1 MTPSSSLLPIPPP
14 PPRSTI
20 RVGMLFQL
28 RDAKGRWPFAAR
40 AALCMGIPVVV
51 GWALGDTSAGL
62 MATTGAFTALFGSD
76 RPYLSRARFLAL
88 VALSF
93 AVAVSLGV
101 WTQTTPWMVVPAIA
115 LMAMLA
121 TFLCNALRI
130 GPPGAYL
137 FTLACAAGTAI
148 PAPHL
153 TIWQTGLLVFA
164 GGALAWCAHM
174 MGALF
179 WPRGP
184 ERKALV
190 TSAEAVARF
199 IEALGTPAQDTAR
212 HLAAQ
217 SMHDAWT
224 ILVGYQPP
232 RPRPDG
238 TLSRLRA
245 LGRELNLL
253 FAEAMNAPG
262 PMPPGSAERA
272 RRLAQ
277 EAENPGQGA
286 ERTDPNHVPLGHY
299 GTLAALEESLR
310 PWSPALLVTARVGV
324 ATAVAG
330 TMGATLGLERAYWCM
345 AAAML
350 VLHQGLDWART
361 LQRGIERMG
370 GTLVG
375 LLLSGVILTLHPQ
388 GLWLAVTLMAL
399 QFTIEMLVIRNYA
412 LAVIFITAAALTIA
426 SGGHPVAD
434 VGHLLWVRGVDTV
447 IGCFVG
453 LGVFMLSTPRFA
465 TSRVPDEI
473 IRTLEAIGAIVR
485 TMAKGDVLTPMARMA
500 RRDLQHR
507 AIALLQ
513 AYDRSAGSSP
523 RHGDQAELMWPAVVA
538 TQRLAYRVLSTC
550 WAIENAGQTRAAE
563 TAQALFGATGEQAL
577 LAALADLAEAIRR
590 DETPKPPAPLPA
602 FVASEFQNLRDS
614 LVFDPPSR

>member
-1 MTPSSSLLPIPPP
+1 
-14 PPRSTI
+14 
-20 RVGMLFQL
+20 
-28 RDAKGRWPFAAR
+28 
-40 AALCMGIPVVV
+40 
-51 GWALGDTSAGL
+51 
-62 MATTGAFTALFGSD
+62 
-76 RPYLSRARFLAL
+76 
-88 VALSF
+88 
-93 AVAVSLGV
+93 
-101 WTQTTPWMVVPAIA
+101 
-115 LMAMLA
+115 
-121 TFLCNALRI
+121 
-130 GPPGAYL
+130 
-137 FTLACAAGTAI
+137 
-148 PAPHL
+148 
-153 TIWQTGLLVFA
+153 
-164 GGALAWCAHM
+164 
-174 MGALF
+174 
-179 WPRGP
+179 
-184 ERKALV
+184 
-190 TSAEAVARF
+190 
-199 IEALGTPAQDTAR
+199 
-212 HLAAQ
+212 
-217 SMHDAWT
+217 
-224 ILVGYQPP
+224 
-232 RPRPDG
+232 
-238 TLSRLRA
+238 
-245 LGRELNLL
+245 
-253 FAEAMNAPG
+253 
-262 PMPPGSAERA
+262 
-272 RRLAQ
+272 
-277 EAENPGQGA
+277 
-286 ERTDPNHVPLGHY
+286 
-299 GTLAALEESLR
+299 
-310 PWSPALLVTARVGV
+310 
-324 ATAVAG
+324 
-330 TMGATLGLERAYWCM
+330 
-345 AAAML
+345 
-350 VLHQGLDWART
+350 
-361 LQRGIERMG
+361 MG

-550 WAIENAGQTRAAE
+550 WAIEKAGQTRAAE